1 MKEPKAYERF
11 PLRIVLLSNFVGLS
25 IYAVGAYILA
35 GFGIWL
41 AALYLV
47 YCCWI
52 EFKVLRGSCVNC
64 YYYDKV
70 CGFGKGKLCSLLFK
84 KGDSQKFT
92 ETQITWVYLIPDFM
106 VSVFPLIGAIVLLVM
121 GFSWKLVASLG
132 ILLGL
137 AFVGNAVVRGSF
149 ACKYCKQK
157 ELGCPAAK
165 LFNKKAKSVQGCGGQ

>member
-1 MKEPKAYERF
+1 MEGPKAYELF
-11 PLRIVLLSNFVGLS
+11 PVRIVVLSNVVGLS

-47 YCCWI
+47 YCGWI
-52 EFKVLRGSCVNC
+52 ELRVLKGSCVDC

-84 KGDSQKFT
+84 KGDSQRFSQ
-92 ETQITWVYLIPDFM
+92 TQITWVYLIPDFM

-121 GFSWKLVASLG
+121 GFSWKVAALLG

-157 ELGCPAAK
+157 ELGCPAER
-165 LFNKKAKSVQGCGGQ
+165 LFSKKTRGVEAPSGQ